1 MSPRNWREDQR
12 RRTLEDN
19 MAKLERMKRR
29 GKNTTATTTK
39 N

>member
-1 MSPRNWREDQR
+1 MSPRSWREDLR

-19 MAKLERMKRR
+19 MAKLERMKRS
-29 GKNTTATTTK
+29 KNTTATTTK